1 MIILV
6 LAALI
11 GFIVGIV
18 IEELIDIG
26 ILAVIGGVIAA
37 AVFFF
42 GMFMAIDQN
51 AEKVMKRDV
60 TELIALSDGSQT
72 TGRMFLGSGY
82 IDGELT
88 YRYAYKK
95 GEGYAIDTENASY
108 IDEIRYIKDGS
119 KPRIERM
126 EVVHKSTLANF
137 LTAPFFE
144 SGNYIY
150 VPEGTIQESFNI
162 DLQN

>member
-1 MIILV
+1 MIIL
-6 LAALI
+6 LGALLI
-11 GFIVGIV
+11 GFIVSFI
-18 IEELIDIG
+18 IDELIDIG
-26 ILAVIGGVIAA
+26 ILAVIGGVVAGV
-37 AVFFF
+37 VFLF

-51 AEKVMKRDV
+51 AEKVTKRNV

-119 KPRIERM
+119 KPRIESR
-126 EVVHKSTLANF
+126 EVVYRSTLANF
-137 LTAPFFE
+137 FTAPFFE
-144 SGNYIY
+144 SGKYIY

-162 DLQN
+162 DLQQ